1 MDYIQVSAKTVE
13 DAVLEAAMK
22 LATTR
27 DHLEYEV
34 IEKGSAGFLGFGAKN
49 AVIKARALSDEE
61 QLIVID
67 EIARIK
73 GKTREKIFSFMLKQ
87 NKDVDYQNIPENDFN
102 SRAEVDAWWKNKDE
116 ATIYKVFDEYYG
128 IAEYIANEC

>member
-1 MDYIQVSAKTVE
+1 MISADKRHVTVFDRE
-13 DAVLEAAMK
+13 AVLRINPE
-22 LATTR
+22 
-27 DHLEYEV
+27 EYNTETCYV
-34 IEKGSAGFLGFGAKN
+34 TDGKYLYYVDGYTEPQEI
-49 AVIKARALSDEE
+49 RALNDEE

-102 SRAEVDAWWKNKDE
+102 SKAEVDAWWKNKDE